1 MQNKKLLHKKVL
13 VKRKLPEN
21 YNIKD
26 DFLFSNEIERE
37 LPDLYSELH
46 KNICINADQYLWKN
60 LSFLDET
67 FFRRE
72 KRKKNKLS
80 NFKFL
85 LKSFTKKKRVV
96 YEGMWL
102 IDNWSHGYFHW
113 FGDVLQKYYS
123 LKKRNTKLIL
133 PASYAKIDFITS
145 SSKALKIELEFI
157 QENEILKCKNL
168 TIVPTTFI
176 SGNFYNN
183 ILSTMQSKFNNTIPS
198 NSNLKSKILYLSR
211 ELTDRRKVDN
221 DAEIRDLI
229 KKKGGEILILEK
241 MSWVEQLG
249 YFKNCEILISPHGAG
264 LTNMIFCLNKVKV
277 IEFRHHHSN
286 LQNMYFSMSSTLKL
300 DYFYI
305 KCQGK
310 EKNPHTSNIKVP
322 IVKLNFLLD
331 NFVS

>member
-1 MQNKKLLHKKVL
+1 MQNKKLLLKKVL

-46 KNICINADQYLWKN
+46 KDICINADQYLWKN

-67 FFRRE
+67 FFRRD

-133 PASYAKIDFITS
+133 PASYSDIDFITS

-157 QENEILKCKNL
+157 QENDIIKCKNL

-176 SGNFYNN
+176 SGNFYKEP
-183 ILSTMQSKFNNTIPS
+183 IKRLKRALIKSQK
-198 NSNLKSKILYLSR
+198 NSYNYNRVYVTRKNARFRKIKN
-211 ELTDRRKVDN
+211 EN
-221 DAEIRDLI
+221 DLI
-229 KKKGGEILILEK
+229 KCLQKYNFHILDFDNIKFEEERKMCFSVEI
-241 MSWVEQLG
+241 
-249 YFKNCEILISPHGAG
+249 FISIHGSG
-264 LTNMIFCLNKVKV
+264 LTNQLLMSSKVKV
-277 IEFRHHHSN
+277 VELRHVKSTQNTFFSLASALENDYYYLNCNPVNKQTPVHSADLNVDIGKFKKLIKQIIE
-286 LQNMYFSMSSTLKL
+286 
-300 DYFYI
+300 
-305 KCQGK
+305 
-310 EKNPHTSNIKVP
+310 
-322 IVKLNFLLD
+322 
-331 NFVS
+331 